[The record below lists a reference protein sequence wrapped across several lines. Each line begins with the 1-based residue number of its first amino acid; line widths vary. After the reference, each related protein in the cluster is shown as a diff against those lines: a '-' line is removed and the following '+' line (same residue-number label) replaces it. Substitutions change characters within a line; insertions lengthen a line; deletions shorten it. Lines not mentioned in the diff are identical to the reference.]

1 MKQKETP
8 KSPMSGGKGAEVS
21 KTLFYTQARNTLC
34 SCSKNFRRKYLLGL
48 NFDFRDRKIIGL
60 LFIWKNAKLFK

>member
-21 KTLFYTQARNTLC
+21 KTLFYTGRAQRQRSSLTVIL
-34 SCSKNFRRKYLLGL
+34 YE
-48 NFDFRDRKIIGL
+48 
-60 LFIWKNAKLFK
+60 IWERGRSGFSPVF

>member
-21 KTLFYTQARNTLC
+21 KTLFYA
-34 SCSKNFRRKYLLGL
+34 
-48 NFDFRDRKIIGL
+48 
-60 LFIWKNAKLFK
+60 AKKQRWTRL

>member
-21 KTLFYTQARNTLC
+21 KTLFYICLGDLM
-34 SCSKNFRRKYLLGL
+34 KLRRE
-48 NFDFRDRKIIGL
+48 R
-60 LFIWKNAKLFK
+60 

>member
-21 KTLFYTQARNTLC
+21 KTLFYIL
-34 SCSKNFRRKYLLGL
+34 KI
-48 NFDFRDRKIIGL
+48 DFRAKSAAKVCILGRNL
-60 LFIWKNAKLFK
+60 L

>member
-21 KTLFYTQARNTLC
+21 KTLFYKQFLL
-34 SCSKNFRRKYLLGL
+34 SDMGYKN
-48 NFDFRDRKIIGL
+48 NFI
-60 LFIWKNAKLFK
+60 KL